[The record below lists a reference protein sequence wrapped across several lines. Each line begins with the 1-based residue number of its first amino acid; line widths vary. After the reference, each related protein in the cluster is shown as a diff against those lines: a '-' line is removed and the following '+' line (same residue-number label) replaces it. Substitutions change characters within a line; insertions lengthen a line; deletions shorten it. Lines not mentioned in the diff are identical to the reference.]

1 MSENLDLLNIIEIGK
16 IRIILSEHPDLLSMF
31 EILIIVANN
40 RINDEKVVYTMP
52 VEKHVEPQ
60 LSSDS
65 DDEEKLLETNK

>member
-40 RINDEKVVYTMP
+40 RINDEKVVCTMP